1 MVRRRPAKPLFS
13 GSNPEAASI
22 LKSKGIVKRYLT
34 HKMVIAFLSICFC
47 LSYSCALKK
56 KQEIFHIPP
65 LPVISSDETNLERCR
80 EQNLKLI
87 EIKTLVSKKRFNKAL
102 DTGTVI
108 LENPC
113 SVEHYIKALEW
124 VGDIFT
130 ARGEKTNAFHFY
142 GEALA
147 YLDHETNKSRVQA
160 LTNKIAVVTAV
171 KEIKKETEFKKNRIG
186 VLLPLTGYYH
196 LAGHRVL
203 AAIQLAVNK
212 FNETQNKINFHLLV
226 KDTASDPAV
235 AVKAVQAF
243 EKEKISCIIG
253 PMITVRSAAIES
265 NNLGIP
271 MMVMS
276 QKPDVTRA
284 GQFILRNYM
293 TPAMQI
299 KAGISYFMDTY
310 GFTRFAVLY
319 PNEKYGMVFKAAFM
333 DVVSQHDAKVAAMVS
348 YEPSQTDF
356 SDQIKP
362 FITGYQ
368 KIDDDG
374 EYVDM
379 EEDEEKKRNKIY
391 RAKIDFDVL
400 FIPDTADMVNMI
412 APQLKYHGIDVLLMG
427 TNLWNSQKLLLAK
440 NYVQAAVFPDGF
452 YPAFESKKVRDFMS
466 SYFKATD
473 NFPEY
478 TEAIAYDTAMII
490 MEALSASMVS
500 SRKDVVTYLQS
511 NTFSRT
517 ITCPISFDS
526 QGEPVKSLE
535 LFQVTGDEIKLI
547 KSCDDLLKRN

>member
-1 MVRRRPAKPLFS
+1 M
-13 GSNPEAASI
+13 
-22 LKSKGIVKRYLT
+22 KRYLS
-34 HKMVIAFLSICFC
+34 HKTVIALLSICLFV
-47 LSYSCALKK
+47 SYSCALKK
-56 KQEIFHIPP
+56 KQAIINIPP
-65 LPVISSDETNLERCR
+65 LPVITSDLISPELCNKQNLE
-80 EQNLKLI
+80 LI
-87 EIKTLVSKKRFNKAL
+87 EIKKLFLKKRFNQAL
-102 DTGTVI
+102 DTGTAI

-113 SVEHYIKALEW
+113 SAEHYVKALEW

-142 GEALA
+142 GEALE
-147 YLDHETNKSRVQA
+147 YLDRESNQSRVRA
-160 LTNKIAVVTAV
+160 LTKKIAEVTAV
-171 KEIKKETEFKKNRIG
+171 KKIKKKTVFKKNRIG

-203 AAIQLAVNK
+203 DAIQLAVNK
-212 FNETQNKINFHLLV
+212 FNAAHTGIGFQLLV

-235 AVKAVQAF
+235 AVKAVKTF
-243 EKEKISCIIG
+243 EKEKVSCIIG

-299 KAGISYFMDTY
+299 RTGIAYFMEEY

-333 DVVSQHDAKVAAMVS
+333 DVVSQVDAEVAIMVS

-356 SDQIKP
+356 SEQIKEL
-362 FITGYQ
+362 IIGYQ
-368 KIDDDG
+368 KFDENG
-374 EYVDM
+374 EYVDL
-379 EEDEEKKRNKIY
+379 EEDEIKKRNKIY

-400 FIPDTADMVNMI
+400 FIPDTAGMVNMI
-412 APQLKYHGIDVLLMG
+412 APQLKYHGIDVQLMG

-440 NYVQAAVFPDGF
+440 DYVQAAIFSDGF
-452 YPAFESKKVRDFMS
+452 YPESKSKRVKDFIS
-466 SYFKATD
+466 TYFNATG
-473 NFPEY
+473 NFSEY

-490 MEALSASMVS
+490 MNTLSSPAVS

-517 ITCPISFDS
+517 ITCPTSFDS

-535 LFQVTGDEIKLI
+535 LFQVIGDEIKLI
-547 KSCDDLLKRN
+547 GSCDN